1 MLEAA
6 FAPHVDSYRG
16 YTPSSLYNR
25 TLRWGDQ
32 PGVPGASPLYLPYIS
47 PIIAHAVREVTAP
60 NPQSLTPSPQPL
72 APAPPARAGDS
83 RGVG

>member
-32 PGVPGASPLYLPYIS
+32 PGVPGR
-47 PIIAHAVREVTAP
+47 AVVGVRVTVRGRVRVTVTVTA
-60 NPQSLTPSPQPL
+60 
-72 APAPPARAGDS
+72 RFMV
-83 RGVG
+83 RV